1 MWLRW
6 LLSGCLAGCLPAG
19 WLSAETVF
27 QRFEPQRLEIRN
39 HPLEI
44 QNNTDHPYRFVLS
57 VLGVHGAE
65 FVPLLAVVLD
75 PEDSTPRQWIA
86 VWNLSNSSPGVI
98 QRVKAALPFPWWSPR
113 GGSGRAVEPIR
124 RLPKPVLT
132 ARGRKSGARARFVWA
147 AARTVSDFASFFSPG
162 RFALETYRDHRNDLD
177 ERQFHQLYALLLLY
191 EEAAALNPSPRNL
204 GLRAIMD
211 LKYTA
216 LINREALGIVA
227 SNRSEYWVVDNFES
241 RMREKMGKAAA
252 YLHSRATLH
261 NLRFQEIHFGVDD
274 RWPLYR
280 TAVLSIC
287 KTDLPAQP
295 RPWPKSNPFDLGYN
309 PFEHPRIRARM
320 DENPEE
326 EIPLAYYVLISDF
339 RLRPVIVLN
348 FFNPGNPGRRQDT
361 AVLRNVAENL
371 LSVYGP
377 PLPLQALRYIGSW
390 SLSRKDV
397 TYFSTRS
404 VSSGIEPAKLFA
416 RMGWHFDE
424 DTNRLLLR
432 MLDRRTSNPLAD
444 SFARQAENA
453 KARHEAITRNASER
467 LRLFIR
473 RIYED
478 GIRDRLDL
486 GRRSISSEDIA
497 RYRQQRALDRAL
509 EVIRRFNRQP
519 HLNGVTWSR
528 LFQAW
533 DRLSADDPH
542 RGRPESRRF
551 LQNLKR
557 LYPRSVPEG
566 YRSQVAGWIFP
577 SGPAAQSSAFPA
589 KTTP

>member
-1 MWLRW
+1 MWMRW

-27 QRFEPQRLEIRN
+27 QQYRPQPLEIRN
-39 HPLEI
+39 HPLDVE
-44 QNNTDHPYRFVLS
+44 NNSDRPYRFVLS
-57 VLGVHGAE
+57 VLGANRAE

-86 VWNLSNSSPGVI
+86 VWNLGSSSPGFI

-113 GGSGRAVEPIR
+113 GSAGATVGPIR

-132 ARGRKSGARARFVWA
+132 ARGRKSGAKGRFVWA

-162 RFALETYRDHRNDLD
+162 RFALETYRDYRNDLD

-191 EEAAALNPSPRNL
+191 EEAAALQPSDRNL
-204 GLRAIMD
+204 GLPAIMD

-216 LINREALGIVA
+216 LINREALGIVV
-227 SNRSEYWVVDNFES
+227 SGRSEYWVVDKFET

-252 YLHSRATLH
+252 YLHSRATLQG
-261 NLRFQEIHFGVDD
+261 LRFREVGYGLDG

-287 KTDLPAQP
+287 KADLAERP
-295 RPWPKSNPFDLGYN
+295 RPWPKNNPFDLGYD
-309 PFEHPRIRARM
+309 PFEHPRVRARM
-320 DENPEE
+320 DEHPEE
-326 EIPLAYYVLISDF
+326 GIPLAYYVLISDF
-339 RLRPVIVLN
+339 KLRPVIVLN
-348 FFNPGNPGRRQDT
+348 FFKPGNPGRRQDT
-361 AVLRNVAENL
+361 AVLRNTAENL
-371 LSVYGP
+371 LSVYGL
-377 PLPLQALRYIGSW
+377 PLHLQALRYIGSW
-390 SLSRKDV
+390 SLNRKDV
-397 TYFSTRS
+397 TFFSTRS

-416 RMGWHFDE
+416 RMGWHFDK

-444 SFARQAENA
+444 SFARQVENA
-453 KARHEAITRNASER
+453 RARHQAITRNESGR
-467 LRLFIR
+467 LGLFIR
-473 RIYED
+473 RVYED
-478 GIRDRLDL
+478 GIRQRLDL
-486 GRRSISSEDIA
+486 GRRSISTEDIA
-497 RYRQQRALDRAL
+497 RFRRQRALDRAL
-509 EVIRRFNRQP
+509 EVIRGFNRQP
-519 HLNGVTWSR
+519 HLNGITWSR

-533 DRLSADDPH
+533 DRLSAADPQ
-542 RGRPESRRF
+542 RSRPESRRF
-551 LQNLKR
+551 LQNLER

-589 KTTP
+589 KSTP

>member
-27 QRFEPQRLEIRN
+27 QRYQPQRLEIRN
-39 HPLEI
+39 HPLEVE
-44 QNNTDHPYRFVLS
+44 NNSDRPYRFVLS
-57 VLGVHGAE
+57 VLGVHRAE

-86 VWNLSNSSPGVI
+86 VWNLNSSSPGI
-98 QRVKAALPFPWWSPR
+98 RQRVKAALPFPWWSPR
-113 GGSGRAVEPIR
+113 GAGREAIKPIR

-132 ARGRKSGARARFVWA
+132 ARSRKSGAVGRFAWA
-147 AARTVSDFASFFSPG
+147 AARTVSDLASFFSPG

-191 EEAAALNPSPRNL
+191 EEAAALQPSSRNL

-216 LINREALGIVA
+216 LINREALGIVVNGH
-227 SNRSEYWVVDNFES
+227 SDYWVVDNFEI

-252 YLHSRATLH
+252 YLHSRATLQG
-261 NLRFQEIHFGVDD
+261 LRFREVYFGLDG

-287 KTDLPAQP
+287 KSDLPEQP
-295 RPWPKSNPFDLGYN
+295 PPWPKKNPFDLGYN
-309 PFEHPRIRARM
+309 PFEHPRVRARM
-320 DENPEE
+320 DESPEE

-339 RLRPVIVLN
+339 KLRPVIVLN
-348 FFNPGNPGRRQDT
+348 FFKPGNPGRRQDT
-361 AVLRNVAENL
+361 AVLRNTAENL
-371 LSVYGP
+371 LSVYGL
-377 PLPLQALRYIGSW
+377 PLHLQALRYIGSW
-390 SLSRKDV
+390 SLNRKDV

-424 DTNRLLLR
+424 GTNRLLLR

-444 SFARQAENA
+444 SFARQGENA
-453 KARHEAITRNASER
+453 RARHEAITRDASGK

-473 RIYED
+473 RVYED
-478 GIRDRLDL
+478 GIREKLDL
-486 GRRSISSEDIA
+486 GRRSITTENIA
-497 RYRQQRALDRAL
+497 RFRQQQALDRAL
-509 EVIRRFNRQP
+509 EVIRGFNRQP
-519 HLNGVTWSR
+519 HLNGVSWSR
-528 LFQAW
+528 LLQAW
-533 DRLSADDPH
+533 DRLSADDP
-542 RGRPESRRF
+542 RRSRPESRRF

-566 YRSQVAGWIFP
+566 YRSQVAAWVFP
-577 SGPAAQSSAFPA
+577 SGPASQSSAYTP

>member
-6 LLSGCLAGCLPAG
+6 LISGCLAGCLTAG

-27 QRFEPQRLEIRN
+27 QRFQPQPLEIRN
-39 HPLEI
+39 HLLVIE
-44 QNNTDHPYRFVLS
+44 NNSDRPYRFVLS
-57 VLGVHGAE
+57 VLGAHRAE
-65 FVPLLAVVLD
+65 FIPLLAVVLD
-75 PEDSTPRQWIA
+75 PEDSTPHQWIA
-86 VWNLSNSSPGVI
+86 VWNLGSSSPGFI

-113 GGSGRAVEPIR
+113 GGAGRASVPNR

-132 ARGRKSGARARFVWA
+132 ARGRKSGAKGRFAWA
-147 AARTVSDFASFFSPG
+147 AARTVSDFASIIRPG
-162 RFALETYRDHRNDLD
+162 RLVLETYRDHRNDLD

-191 EEAAALNPSPRNL
+191 EEAASLQPSDLNL

-216 LINREALGIVA
+216 LINREALGIVV
-227 SNRSEYWVVDNFES
+227 SGRSEYWVVDNFEA

-252 YLHSRATLH
+252 YLHSRASLH
-261 NLRFQEIHFGVDD
+261 DLRFQEVRFGLDG

-287 KTDLPAQP
+287 KADLPEQP
-295 RPWPKSNPFDLGYN
+295 RPWPNKNPFDLGYD
-309 PFEHPRIRARM
+309 PFEHPRVRERM
-320 DENPEE
+320 DENPDE

-339 RLRPVIVLN
+339 KLRPVIVLN
-348 FFNPGNPGRRQDT
+348 FFKPGNPGRRQDT
-361 AVLRNVAENL
+361 AVLRNTAENL
-371 LSVYGP
+371 LSVYGL
-377 PLPLQALRYIGSW
+377 PLHLQALRYLGSW
-390 SLSRKDV
+390 SLNRKDV

-416 RMGWHFDE
+416 RMGWHFDA

-444 SFARQAENA
+444 SFARQVENA
-453 KARHEAITRNASER
+453 RSRHDAITRIASKR
-467 LRLFIR
+467 LRLFVR
-473 RIYED
+473 RIYEN
-478 GIRDRLDL
+478 GIRERLDL
-486 GRRSISSEDIA
+486 GRRSIASEDIA
-497 RYRQQRALDRAL
+497 RYRQERTLDRAL
-509 EVIRRFNRQP
+509 EVIREFNRQT
-519 HLNGVTWSR
+519 HLNGVTWPR

-533 DRLSADDPH
+533 DRLSATDPQ
-542 RGRPESRRF
+542 RARPESRRF
-551 LQNLKR
+551 LRNLKR

-577 SGPAAQSSAFPA
+577 SGPASQSSAIPA
-589 KTTP
+589 KSTP

>member
-6 LLSGCLAGCLPAG
+6 LIIGCLAGCLPAG

-27 QRFEPQRLEIRN
+27 QRFQPQPLEIRN

-44 QNNTDHPYRFVLS
+44 ENNSDRPYRFVLS
-57 VLGVHGAE
+57 VLGVQRAE

-75 PEDSTPRQWIA
+75 PEDSTPQQWIA
-86 VWNLSNSSPGVI
+86 VWNLSSSSPGLI

-113 GGSGRAVEPIR
+113 GGAGVAAEPIR

-132 ARGRKSGARARFVWA
+132 ARGRKSGAKGRFAWA

-162 RFALETYRDHRNDLD
+162 RIALETYRDHRNDLD
-177 ERQFHQLYALLLLY
+177 KRQFHQLYALLLLY
-191 EEAAALNPSPRNL
+191 EEAATRRPSDRNL

-227 SNRSEYWVVDNFES
+227 SGRSEYWVVDNFET

-252 YLHSRATLH
+252 YLHSRATLQG
-261 NLRFQEIHFGVDD
+261 LRFQEIHFGVDD

-280 TAVLSIC
+280 TAFLSIC
-287 KTDLPAQP
+287 KADLPEQP
-295 RPWPKSNPFDLGYN
+295 RTWPKSNPFDLGYN

-320 DENPEE
+320 DENPQE

-377 PLPLQALRYIGSW
+377 PLPLQALRYIGRW
-390 SLSRKDV
+390 SLNRKDV

-424 DTNRLLLR
+424 DTNRFLLR

-444 SFARQAENA
+444 SFTRQAGNA
-453 KARHEAITRNASER
+453 RARHEAITRSASGR

-473 RIYED
+473 RVYED
-478 GIRDRLDL
+478 GIRERLDL
-486 GRRSISSEDIA
+486 GRRSISTEEIA
-497 RYRQQRALDRAL
+497 RFRQQRRLDRAL
-509 EVIRRFNRQP
+509 EVISGFNRQP
-519 HLNGVTWSR
+519 HLNGVAWPR

-533 DRLSADDPH
+533 DRLSAADPQ

-551 LQNLKR
+551 LQKLKR
-557 LYPRSVPEG
+557 LYPRAVPEG

>member
-6 LLSGCLAGCLPAG
+6 LISGCLAGCLPAG
-19 WLSAETVF
+19 WLSAEAVF
-27 QRFEPQRLEIRN
+27 QRYHPQPLEIRN
-39 HPLEI
+39 HPLEVE
-44 QNNTDHPYRFVLS
+44 NNSGRPYRFVLS
-57 VLGVHGAE
+57 VLGVHRAE
-65 FVPLLAVVLD
+65 YVPLLAVVLD

-86 VWNLSNSSPGVI
+86 VWNLSSSSPGI
-98 QRVKAALPFPWWSPR
+98 RQRVKAALPFPWWSPR
-113 GGSGRAVEPIR
+113 GGAGKAIKPIR

-132 ARGRKSGARARFVWA
+132 ARSRKSGAMGRFAWATARK
-147 AARTVSDFASFFSPG
+147 VSDFASFFSPG

-191 EEAAALNPSPRNL
+191 EEAAALQPSSRNL

-216 LINREALGIVA
+216 LINRKALGIVVNGH
-227 SNRSEYWVVDNFES
+227 SDYWVVDNFEI

-252 YLHSRATLH
+252 YLHSRATLQG
-261 NLRFQEIHFGVDD
+261 LRFQEIQFGLDG

-287 KTDLPAQP
+287 KSDLPEQP
-295 RPWPKSNPFDLGYN
+295 RPWPKKNPFDLGYN
-309 PFEHPRIRARM
+309 PFRHPRVGARM
-320 DENPEE
+320 DENPQE

-339 RLRPVIVLN
+339 KLRPVIVLN

-361 AVLRNVAENL
+361 AVLRNTAENL
-371 LSVYGP
+371 LSVYGL

-390 SLSRKDV
+390 SLNRKDV

-416 RMGWHFDE
+416 RMGWHFHQ

-444 SFARQAENA
+444 SFARQGEIAR
-453 KARHEAITRNASER
+453 ARHEAITRNASGR

-473 RIYED
+473 RVYED
-478 GIRDRLDL
+478 GIRERLDL
-486 GRRSISSEDIA
+486 GRRSISTEDIA
-497 RYRQQRALDRAL
+497 RFRQQRSLDRDLA
-509 EVIRRFNRQP
+509 VIRGFNRQP

-533 DRLSADDPH
+533 DRLSADDPQ
-542 RGRPESRRF
+542 RSRPESRRF

-566 YRSQVAGWIFP
+566 YRSQVAAWIFP
-577 SGPAAQSSAFPA
+577 SGPASQSSAYTP

>member
-6 LLSGCLAGCLPAG
+6 LLGGCLAGCLPAG

-27 QRFEPQRLEIRN
+27 QRFEPQRVEIRN

-57 VLGVHGAE
+57 VLGVHRAE

-75 PEDSTPRQWIA
+75 PEDSTPHQWIA
-86 VWNLSNSSPGVI
+86 VWNLSSSSPGI
-98 QRVKAALPFPWWSPR
+98 PQRVKAALPFPWWSPR

-132 ARGRKSGARARFVWA
+132 ARGRKSGARGRFAWATARA
-147 AARTVSDFASFFSPG
+147 VSDFVSFFSPG
-162 RFALETYRDHRNDLD
+162 RFVLETYRDHRNDLD

-191 EEAAALNPSPRNL
+191 EEAAALNPSARNL

-227 SNRSEYWVVDNFES
+227 SNRSDYWVVDNFES
-241 RMREKMGKAAA
+241 RMREKMGKVAA

-261 NLRFQEIHFGVDD
+261 NLRFQEIHFGLGG

-295 RPWPKSNPFDLGYN
+295 RPWPKNNPFDLGYN

-339 RLRPVIVLN
+339 RLRPVIVLD
-348 FFNPGNPGRRQDT
+348 FFNPGSPGRRQDT
-361 AVLRNVAENL
+361 AVLRNAAENL
-371 LSVYGP
+371 LSVYGL

-390 SLSRKDV
+390 ILNRKDL
-397 TYFSTRS
+397 TFFSIRS
-404 VSSGIEPAKLFA
+404 VSSGIESAKLFA

-444 SFARQAENA
+444 SIARQVENA
-453 KARHEAITRNASER
+453 KARHEAITRNASEQ

-497 RYRQQRALDRAL
+497 RFRQQRALDRAL

-528 LFQAW
+528 LSQAW

-542 RGRPESRRF
+542 RDRPESRRF

-557 LYPRSVPEG
+557 LYPRAVPEG